1 MAGRR
6 IVVVAGFL
14 GVAAGIATVSR
25 DSTGSRSSV
34 TKDADGNVTH
44 SLMICNAYASPKS
57 LDVYSLT
64 KEMKLTV
71 EPLPYKGCREM
82 SLELEEGERLDFK
95 LGGLSVGTFRAAGL
109 PYTPSNLLLVPFH
122 KDTKTMSAAFA
133 SHAFSSLEGSQVAVI
148 DAYVGSVN
156 NTMFIQTKSR
166 SNRLS
171 GELKAGA
178 SISIPPRE
186 YTVSINNEKGKR
198 LKERKLDAA
207 ANTRY
212 VVMRVGSEA
221 DGHEEDLV
229 LSAATGSDF
238 ARDGSGSLRSGLGA
252 VALLAAAVA
261 ALAAA

>member
-82 SLELEEGERLDFK
+82 SLDLEEGERLDFK
-95 LGGLSVGTFRAAGL
+95 AGGLSVGTFHCTGL
-109 PYTPSNLLLVPFH
+109 PRTSAKLLLVPH
-122 KDTKTMSAAFA
+122 RHSISALAASFA
-133 SHAFSSLEGSQVAVI
+133 SHAYSDSPGSAQLAVVDAYSGSAAGGVQIHQGRKRSKGGEEVLKPGTVVALTSGEYQVELADGEDKALITVPVTVGAETKHVALRVGVEGSYSQ
-148 DAYVGSVN
+148 
-156 NTMFIQTKSR
+156 
-166 SNRLS
+166 
-171 GELKAGA
+171 ELVVFPNAKAA
-178 SISIPPRE
+178 II
-186 YTVSINNEKGKR
+186 
-198 LKERKLDAA
+198 
-207 ANTRY
+207 
-212 VVMRVGSEA
+212 
-221 DGHEEDLV
+221 H
-229 LSAATGSDF
+229 
-238 ARDGSGSLRSGLGA
+238 SGSTRVCPVLGA
-252 VALLAAAVA
+252 LFSVVAYSFVLA
-261 ALAAA
+261 